1 MPALRTA
8 AAPAAPPPGLAS
20 STFLS
25 LGAGRATDDRDRPA
39 PAAGPADSAFAPTA
53 DAPEGRDRRAPAGA
67 GTPGAPEVPP
77 RARTPRRRAHPS
89 APKSARLPS
98 GNDSP
103 RSPSGTDAPRRPDR
117 PTKARPHQPV
127 LLDRVLHHLAPRPG
141 ARYLDATFGR
151 GGHSEALL
159 EAAAA
164 ANSTPTAP
172 PATGS
177 ADPDR
182 PHADL
187 LALDRD
193 PAALPAAAALAEAHP
208 GFRFVRRDFTDLDAV
223 LDEIGWA
230 RLDGILLDLGLSSPQ
245 LDGPVPSGPQ
255 GAPDSETDRAPGH
268 RVPDPAPDPE
278 RGRGFSFRRDEPLDM
293 RFDPDSGGETAAELL
308 DRLEEREIADLLH
321 AAGEHRS
328 RAVARRIAARRPLR
342 TTGDLRAAVIAAVG
356 PKRGRL
362 DPATRTFLA
371 VRRAVNREAEA
382 LAAVLAAAPRRLAP
396 GGALVVIA
404 YHSDEDRPV
413 KHRFRE
419 LAAAGPRSADP
430 DADRNAE
437 PEYEVVTR
445 RPERPDAAEC
455 DENRRARSA
464 RLRVLR
470 RRAEAALTDPTPTP
484 GGAR

>member
-1 MPALRTA
+1 MPALLPA
-8 AAPAAPPPGLAS
+8 AAAAALPPGLALP
-20 STFLS
+20 LS
-25 LGAGRATDDRDRPA
+25 LSLAAGRT
-39 PAAGPADSAFAPTA
+39 
-53 DAPEGRDRRAPAGA
+53 PEGRDRSGPAADPGVDRMAGPGVGRTDDPEGAGA
-67 GTPGAPEVPP
+67 GAPHETPE
-77 RARTPRRRAHPS
+77 RSPRRRARL
-89 APKSARLPS
+89 SARRSS
-98 GNDSP
+98 GK
-103 RSPSGTDAPRRPDR
+103 DARRRPDR
-117 PTKARPHQPV
+117 PANARPHQPV
-127 LLDRVLHHLAPRPG
+127 LLDRVLHYLAPRPG
-141 ARYLDATFGR
+141 GRYLDATFGR
-151 GGHSEALL
+151 GGHSEAIL
-159 EAAAA
+159 EAAAT
-164 ANSTPTAP
+164 SPTR
-172 PATGS
+172 PAIAGS
-177 ADPDR
+177 ADPDLR
-182 PHADL
+182 GAAL

-208 GFRFVRRDFTDLDAV
+208 GFRFVRRDFADLDAI

-245 LDGPVPSGPQ
+245 LDGPTPPPPGDP
-255 GAPDSETDRAPGH
+255 TDRE
-268 RVPDPAPDPE
+268 PDPAARGERTGDREPGDREPGSARPGE
-278 RGRGFSFRRDEPLDM
+278 RGRGFSFQRDEPLDM
-293 RFDPDSGGETAAELL
+293 RFDPESGGETAAELL

-321 AAGEHRS
+321 GAGERRS

-342 TTGDLRAAVIAAVG
+342 TTGDLRAAVIAATG
-356 PKRGRL
+356 PRRGRL

-382 LAAVLAAAPRRLAP
+382 LDAILAAAPERLAP

-419 LAAAGPRSADP
+419 LAAAPRSADP
-430 DADRNAE
+430 AADRNAE

-455 DENRRARSA
+455 DANRRARSA

-470 RRAEAALTDPTPTP
+470 RRPEADPTRTP